1 VNLTIEKMIYGGDGL
16 ARLSDG
22 KAVFLPFVLPGE
34 EVSAIIGKEK
44 SSFARATADQ
54 ILKPSEKR
62 IAPHCPY
69 FGSCGGCNYQ
79 HTDYA
84 TQLEFKKA
92 ILRETFQRN
101 AKLEWKGDIIT
112 HAAELWAYRNRT
124 RMKIRGGEDFALGYH
139 RVGTHDLLPVN
150 ECPISS
156 PAINRVIHQLWE
168 AGRAGGVPSDVTEI
182 EFFVDQADARL
193 VLEVIH
199 KSGAKRI
206 REFAGELQN
215 RIPNIQGVGI
225 FEESPAGSNA
235 PAELKDTIGNP
246 SLLYQIGERAFR
258 VSAGSFFQ
266 TNRFLI
272 NELVKA
278 VVADFFGNI
287 ALDLYSGVGLFANHL
302 AKRFTQ
308 VFAVESAPASA
319 ADLQTNVLKNVVP
332 VKTPVEH
339 FLPRCLNMNPE
350 IVVVDPPRAGMGITT
365 TQLLA
370 SLRVKRIC
378 YVSCDPATLARDLK
392 LLLETGYNVEE
403 VHMVDLF
410 PQTFHIET
418 VVRLGR

>member
-1 VNLTIEKMIYGGDGL
+1 MNLTIEKMIYGGDGL

-34 EVSAIIGKEK
+34 EVNATIGKEK

-54 ILKPSEKR
+54 VLKASEKR
-62 IAPHCPY
+62 IKPHCPY
-69 FGSCGGCNYQ
+69 FGSCGGCHYQ
-79 HTDYA
+79 HTDYS
-84 TQLEFKKA
+84 TQLAFKEA

-112 HAAELWAYRNRT
+112 HSSEPWAYRNRT
-124 RMKIRGGEDFALGYH
+124 RMKVRGGEDFALGYH
-139 RVGTHDLLPVN
+139 RFGTHDLLPVN

-156 PAINRVIHQLWE
+156 PAINRVIKQLWE
-168 AGRAGGVPSDVTEI
+168 AGRAGGVPADVTEI

-199 KSGAKRI
+199 KPGAKRI

-225 FEESPAGSNA
+225 FEEAPAGSNA
-235 PAELKDTIGNP
+235 PAELKDTVGNP

-272 NELVKA
+272 NELVKT

-308 VFAVESAPASA
+308 VFAVESGPASA

-332 VKTPVEH
+332 VKTPVEQ

-350 IVVVDPPRAGMGITT
+350 IVVVDPPRAGMGIKA
-365 TQLLA
+365 TQLLG
-370 SLRVKRIC
+370 SLRVKRIS
-378 YVSCDPATLARDLK
+378 YVSCDPATLARDIK
-392 LLLETGYNVEE
+392 LLIENGYNVEE
-403 VHMVDLF
+403 VHMIDLF

-418 VVRLGR
+418 VVKLGR